1 MVPLVGADIVTIEQ
15 LFPFTVGAIPLALA
29 RVMGRLGSRRRTLAI
44 AYIVIVFYGIPLL
57 LLLVSGAFSGE

>member
-1 MVPLVGADIVTIEQ
+1 MAAAMIIYVPPPIR
-15 LFPFTVGAIPLALA
+15 AIPLALA
-29 RVMGRLGSRRRTLAI
+29 RAMGRLGSRRRTLAI